1 MPSSHLILCHPLL
14 LLSPIPPSI
23 RVFSNESTLLM
34 RLPKYWSFSFSII
47 PSKELPGL
55 ISFRMDWLYLLAVQG
70 TLKKDRAQ
78 EQTCAKWKLR
88 AASGGCLV
96 FMIAEVVGGHV
107 AGSLAVITDAAH
119 LLIDLTSFLLS
130 LFSLCLSSKPPSKR
144 LNFGWCRADPWA
156 LLSILCIWVVTGVL
170 VSLACE
176 RLLYPNYQIQAT
188 LMIIVS
194 SCAVAANTIVILHQ
208 KCPAHNHKEVQAN
221 ASVRAA
227 FVHTLGDLFQ
237 SIGVLTSAL
246 IIYFKPEYK
255 MADPICTFVFSGL
268 VLASTVTLLKDFS
281 ILLMEGRSDFRKC
294 KLRRNFYESKYY
306 EFYSYGNKQKRIGFY
321 FFSSNYHII
330 WHSIKAICTDT
341 RDSEAETAK
350 LYVYS

>member
-1 MPSSHLILCHPLL
+1 MEFLGRTYLVNDKATKMYAFTLDSLELQQKPLNKDQCRGEKPEELEAGAIHHCHH
-14 LLSPIPPSI
+14 
-23 RVFSNESTLLM
+23 
-34 RLPKYWSFSFSII
+34 
-47 PSKELPGL
+47 
-55 ISFRMDWLYLLAVQG
+55 YLKA
-70 TLKKDRAQ
+70 TEDRAQ

-144 LNFGWCRADPWA
+144 LTFGWRRADPWA

-170 VSLACE
+170 VYLACE
-176 RLLYPNYQIQAT
+176 CLLYPNYQIQAT

-194 SCAVAANTIVILHQ
+194 SCAVAANTILSVILHQ

-281 ILLMEGRSDFRKC
+281 ILLMEGRSDFRIISSIYNGVKE
-294 KLRRNFYESKYY
+294 LISAADGVASVQFASPISLSSLSTAASRESQVVRREIEKVL
-306 EFYSYGNKQKRIGFY
+306 
-321 FFSSNYHII
+321 SSRFPDP
-330 WHSIKAICTDT
+330 ACLL
-341 RDSEAETAK
+341 SEDPQD
-350 LYVYS
+350 